1 MAKTLMVLGT
11 ASDVGKSLIV
21 TGLCR
26 LFSRAGI
33 RVAPFKAQNMSNNAY
48 VCFPTGE
55 IGWAQAL
62 QAWACGLEPSVDMN
76 PVLLKPTT
84 ERSSQIVVH
93 GQVWKTSSAYDFDRA
108 YVREKVYE
116 SFTRLSRDYDLI
128 ILEGAGGAAE
138 INLKDRDMVNFA
150 MAEAADAPVLL
161 VADIDRGGVFA
172 ALVGTMELLEV
183 SERERIKGF
192 IINKFRGDL
201 SILEP
206 GLRML
211 EEKTGKPVLGVL
223 PYVPGLALEAEDSVS
238 LETYY
243 KQQSAFS
250 PSRVNIAVVT
260 LPHIANFTDFLPL
273 SNIDSVV
280 LNYVSTPNEIVNAD
294 VVILPGSK
302 NTIADLRWLKTGHWA
317 RPLRQL
323 EEHGKSLVGVC
334 AGYQILGQ
342 EIADPLGVEG
352 VCTSEK
358 GLGFLPLHTE
368 LVQEKT
374 TRRVEAQ
381 WQIGPETGVFNAY
394 EIHMGR
400 TRVGP
405 GLVEAS
411 LTPRFFVRPLDDQEE
426 MQPNG
431 GVSRDGKVWG
441 TYLHGLFESGPFLR
455 AWLTQVGAR
464 RAIYPQVEWE
474 TWTQERSLN
483 FDRLADVLEHALD
496 ITTIGR
502 LWQNT
507 RGASRPR
514 A

>member
-62 QAWACGLEPSVDMN
+62 QAWACGLEPSVDVN
-76 PVLLKPTT
+76 PVLFKPTT

-93 GQVWKTSSAYDFDRA
+93 GQVWKTVSAYDFDRA
-108 YVREKVYE
+108 SLQEKVYE

-183 SERERIKGF
+183 SERERVKGF

-211 EEKTGKPVLGVL
+211 EERTGKPVLGVL

-243 KQQSAFS
+243 KQQPPFVSVPREYSGCNA
-250 PSRVNIAVVT
+250 A
-260 LPHIANFTDFLPL
+260 PHRKF
-273 SNIDSVV
+273 
-280 LNYVSTPNEIVNAD
+280 Y
-294 VVILPGSK
+294 
-302 NTIADLRWLKTGHWA
+302 
-317 RPLRQL
+317 
-323 EEHGKSLVGVC
+323 
-334 AGYQILGQ
+334 
-342 EIADPLGVEG
+342 
-352 VCTSEK
+352 
-358 GLGFLPLHTE
+358 
-368 LVQEKT
+368 
-374 TRRVEAQ
+374 
-381 WQIGPETGVFNAY
+381 
-394 EIHMGR
+394 
-400 TRVGP
+400 
-405 GLVEAS
+405 
-411 LTPRFFVRPLDDQEE
+411 
-426 MQPNG
+426 
-431 GVSRDGKVWG
+431 
-441 TYLHGLFESGPFLR
+441 
-455 AWLTQVGAR
+455 
-464 RAIYPQVEWE
+464 
-474 TWTQERSLN
+474 
-483 FDRLADVLEHALD
+483 
-496 ITTIGR
+496 
-502 LWQNT
+502 
-507 RGASRPR
+507 
-514 A
+514 